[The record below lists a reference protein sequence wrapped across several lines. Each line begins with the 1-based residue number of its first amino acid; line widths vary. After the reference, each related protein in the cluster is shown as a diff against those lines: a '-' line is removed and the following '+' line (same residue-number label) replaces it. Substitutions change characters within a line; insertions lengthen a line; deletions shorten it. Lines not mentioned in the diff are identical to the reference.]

1 MWPFNGKAQSAANQA
16 NALVAP
22 LPQQPRQSH
31 LPAAAP
37 STPPVVMERP
47 SPQAIDVRAENIK
60 SIIAQGEYFEGNLR
74 FQRGLKVDGHI
85 KGNVEFGLTDGMLV
99 VNDKAIVDGD
109 ILGPRAIIVG
119 EVVGNLMVT
128 GRLIVLPTARI
139 KGDIAA
145 GTLQIHEGASIDGRI
160 CTVSDMAERMR
171 EEGQGGSA
179 PDGTN
184 VPDGQADILRFV
196 SGAAQSR

>member
-1 MWPFNGKAQSAANQA
+1 MWPFNGKAQASTNPTS
-16 NALVAP
+16 ALVAP
-22 LPQQPRQSH
+22 LPPQPRQSH

-37 STPPVVMERP
+37 VTPPVVMERP
-47 SPQAIDVRAENIK
+47 APQAIDVRAENIK
-60 SIIAQGEYFEGNLR
+60 SIIAQGEYFEGHLR

-99 VNDKAIVDGD
+99 VNDKAIVEGD

-128 GRLIVLPTARI
+128 GRLIILPTARI
-139 KGDIAA
+139 RGDIAA

-179 PDGTN
+179 SEAATAPDA
-184 VPDGQADILRFV
+184 QADILRFV
-196 SGAAQSR
+196 SGVAQSR

>member
-145 GTLQIHEGASIDGRI
+145 GTLQIHEGAIYRWTNLHGKRHGR
-160 CTVSDMAERMR
+160 AN
-171 EEGQGGSA
+171 A
-179 PDGTN
+179 
-184 VPDGQADILRFV
+184 
-196 SGAAQSR
+196 